1 MAHDG
6 NLHAMGNIA
15 ERLLEEERLAQAGN
29 PLREN
34 GPQLP
39 QHGIDDAMHVRDQV
53 SDSIESA
60 PQFLQEQEMGRLPTV
75 LATILATGLWLVPAG
90 NAQELPGSIH
100 AQAEAG
106 KSSGLAAYKAG
117 DYAEAFRIWD
127 KQARAGNA
135 AAAYNMGI
143 LYANGKGVR
152 LSQET
157 AFAWFKYAAD
167 LGDVDGQM
175 RTGRMYMTG
184 QGVERSEEKA
194 KPYLE
199 KAAAEGRADAHNY
212 LGSIALSTS
221 TGKAAAHWEKAAEKD
236 HQEALTNLTLLYGRE
251 SFGAFDAQK
260 AIYWGKRAE
269 AAGSARASAV
279 LADLYAK
286 GYAPEDEQA
295 ASRDKLK
302 AAALAGD
309 VVALNQL
316 NETERSLIQ
325 AERVSVL
332 SEKAKLGD
340 ARAQWELGNIYWT
353 GAAGEQSD
361 ATAVDYYQQAMRGG
375 DPNAYDALGRALLV
389 GRGIERDEA
398 LGISYLRYS
407 AELGQPAS
415 VAALMVAGVAAYW
428 EDANYALSFRMF
440 SALSGLGQADAHYLL
455 ARHYEYGQGVGA
467 DAAEAERLYRK
478 AASEGNPFAANALG
492 MDAEFQGR
500 YEEARR
506 FYQKAADAGYS
517 EGFMGLAGLHAAGRG
532 VPQDLEK
539 AAALYDEAARLGND
553 QAASWANI
561 ERSHAR
567 LQRENATKAVQAQVK
582 KSLEERRKERHL
594 KAIKA
599 AEAEKS
605 RSEMSYSGG
614 PELTGWRKWLV
625 GFAGGAGSGS
635 GGGYSPGSSGSSYSG
650 SSSGSGYQ
658 DPYGGLNPWSREYQQ
673 QRAISN
679 PVSYYQN
686 TYSY

>member
-1 MAHDG
+1 
-6 NLHAMGNIA
+6 
-15 ERLLEEERLAQAGN
+15 
-29 PLREN
+29 
-34 GPQLP
+34 LP
-39 QHGIDDAMHVRDQV
+39 
-53 SDSIESA
+53 SSIY
-60 PQFLQEQEMGRLPTV
+60 G
-75 LATILATGLWLVPAG
+75 
-90 NAQELPGSIH
+90 
-100 AQAEAG
+100 QAETE
-106 KSSGLAAYKAG
+106 KPTGLAAYKAG

-143 LYANGKGVR
+143 LYANGKGVPP
-152 LSQET
+152 SQET
-157 AFAWFKYAAD
+157 AFEWFKYAAD
-167 LGDVDGQM
+167 LGDIDGQV
-175 RTGRMYMTG
+175 RTGRMYMSG
-184 QGVERSEEKA
+184 QGVERSEAKA

-199 KAAAEGRADAHNY
+199 MAAAEGSAEADNY
-212 LGSIALSTS
+212 LGLIAISS
-221 TGKAAAHWEKAAEKD
+221 SNDEAIAYWERAAKKD
-236 HQEALTNLTLLYGRE
+236 HEGALTNLTLLYGRE
-251 SFGAFDAQK
+251 GFGAFDAQK

-316 NETERSLIQ
+316 NETERSLIH
-325 AERVSVL
+325 AERVSIL
-332 SEKAKLGD
+332 REKAKLGD

-361 ATAVDYYQQAMRGG
+361 ATAVEYFQQAMRGG

-398 LGISYLRYS
+398 LGISYLKHS
-407 AELGQPAS
+407 AQLGQPAS

-428 EDANYALSFRMF
+428 EDANYALSFRLF
-440 SALSGLGQADAHYLL
+440 SALSELGQADAHYLL
-455 ARHYEYGQGVGA
+455 ARHYEYGQGVAG

-478 AASEGNPFAANALG
+478 AASEGNPFAAHALG

-532 VPQDLEK
+532 VSQDLEK
-539 AAALYDEAARLGND
+539 AAAFYDEAARLGND
-553 QAASWANI
+553 QAASWASI

-567 LQRENATKAVQAQVK
+567 LQRENATRAAQAQVK
-582 KSLEERRKERHL
+582 KSVEERRKERHL

-605 RSEMSYSGG
+605 RSGMSYSGG

-625 GFAGGAGSGS
+625 GFAGGSGS

-658 DPYGGLNPWSREYQQ
+658 DPYGGLNPWSRDYQQ

-686 TYSY
+686 TYKY

>member
-1 MAHDG
+1 MSRS
-6 NLHAMGNIA
+6 LI
-15 ERLLEEERLAQAGN
+15 
-29 PLREN
+29 
-34 GPQLP
+34 
-39 QHGIDDAMHVRDQV
+39 
-53 SDSIESA
+53 
-60 PQFLQEQEMGRLPTV
+60 V
-75 LATILATGLWLVPAG
+75 LATIFAMALWFVPGG
-90 NAQELPGSIH
+90 NAQELPSSIYG
-100 AQAEAG
+100 QAEAG
-106 KSSGLAAYKAG
+106 KSAGLAAYKAG

-143 LYANGKGVR
+143 LYANGKGVTP
-152 LSQET
+152 SQET

-167 LGDVDGQM
+167 LGDIDGQV
-175 RTGRMYMTG
+175 RTGRMYMSG
-184 QGVERSEEKA
+184 QGVERSEAKA

-199 KAAAEGRADAHNY
+199 MAAAEGSADADNY
-212 LGSIALSTS
+212 LGLIAISLSNDEAIAYWER
-221 TGKAAAHWEKAAEKD
+221 AAKKD
-236 HQEALTNLTLLYGRE
+236 HEGALTNLTLLYGRE
-251 SFGAFDAQK
+251 GFGAFDAQK

-269 AAGSARASAV
+269 AAGSARAKTV
-279 LADLYAK
+279 LAELYAK
-286 GYAPEDEQA
+286 GYASEDEQA
-295 ASRDKLK
+295 ASREKLK

-309 VVALNQL
+309 VVALAAL
-316 NETERSLIQ
+316 SETERSLMQI
-325 AERVSVL
+325 ERL
-332 SEKAKLGD
+332 SILEKKAKQGD

-361 ATAVDYYQQAMRGG
+361 AKAVDYYQQAMRGG

-398 LGISYLRYS
+398 LGVSYLKHS
-407 AELGQPAS
+407 AQLGQPES

-428 EDANYALSFRMF
+428 EDANYALSFRIF
-440 SALSGLGQADAHYLL
+440 SALSELEQTDAHYLL
-455 ARHYEYGQGVGA
+455 ARHYEYGQGVAG
-467 DAAEAERLYRK
+467 DAVEAERLYRK
-478 AASEGNPFAANALG
+478 AASEGNPFAAHALG

-532 VPQDLEK
+532 VSKDLER

-553 QAASWANI
+553 QAATWASI

-567 LQRENATKAVQAQVK
+567 RQRENATGAVQAQVK
-582 KSLEERRKERHL
+582 KSLDERRKERHL
-594 KAIKA
+594 KAIEA

-605 RSEMSYSGG
+605 RSGMSYSGG

-625 GFAGGAGSGS
+625 GFAGGSSS
-635 GGGYSPGSSGSSYSG
+635 GGGYSSGSSGSSHSG

-658 DPYGGLNPWSREYQQ
+658 DPYGGLNPWSRDYQQ
-673 QRAISN
+673 RRAISN

-686 TYSY
+686 TYKY